1 MFGKMK
7 ELMEMKRQ
15 ADKIKKELDA
25 SQVEVSAVNGITLGI
40 NGSQNFSSII
50 IDENLLKPEN
60 KQRLEK
66 DLVKSL
72 NAAINKSQ
80 QMAAEKMKAVMPG
93 FPGM

>member
-7 ELMEMKRQ
+7 ELMEMKKQ

-25 SQVEVSAVNGITLGI
+25 SKIDVSVVHGITLEV
-40 NGSQNFSSII
+40 NGSQSFSSIS
-50 IDENLLKPEN
+50 IDEAMLDPNKKKKLESDLL
-60 KQRLEK
+60 
-66 DLVKSL
+66 KSL

-80 QMAAEKMKAVMPG
+80 QMAAEKMKAVMPS